1 MALQGVIFSLDE
13 YRTDKGDDMKTLKI
27 ENTTRLPREVY
38 YQCIWTVKDLRRI
51 ETLAARLVDRS
62 SFADDEIVLF
72 MDETGG
78 MQRIEVLQE
87 AARKRECIH
96 AALEVVPEEYR
107 EAIIENI
114 VDLRLYDDNAHSNTY
129 KKWKQR
135 FIYELAGKLNLY

>member
-1 MALQGVIFSLDE
+1 
-13 YRTDKGDDMKTLKI
+13 MKTLEI
-27 ENTTRLPREVY
+27 RNATRLPREVY
-38 YQCIWTVKDLRRI
+38 YQCIWIVKDLRRI
-51 ETLAARLVDRS
+51 EKLAARLVDRS

-78 MQRIEVLQE
+78 MQRLDVLEE
-87 AARKRECIH
+87 AARKRECIY
-96 AALEVVPEEYR
+96 AALETVPEEYR

-114 VDLRLYDDNAHSNTY
+114 VDLKLYDDNAHSNTY

>member
-1 MALQGVIFSLDE
+1 
-13 YRTDKGDDMKTLKI
+13 MKTLKI

-78 MQRIEVLQE
+78 MQRIEVLEE

>member
-1 MALQGVIFSLDE
+1 MNIVQE
-13 YRTDKGDDMKTLKI
+13 HRGDDMKTL
-27 ENTTRLPREVY
+27 EMGNTTRLPREVY
-38 YQCIWTVKDLRRI
+38 YQCTWIVKDLRRI
-51 ETLAARLVDRS
+51 EKLAARLMDRS

-78 MQRIEVLQE
+78 MHRIEVLEE
-87 AARKRECIH
+87 AARKRDCIY